1 LHFAAALINTLYCL
15 AGNDISFSGRLVG
28 LLVRDLKK
36 HFTLKNGMSTQ
47 KECTNRPV
55 RWYTHYLSDNMPRES
70 VAGGIAII
78 VDVLRA
84 STTIVTALEEGA
96 AFVRPVAD
104 VDEARRLKHG
114 DFSSCLLG
122 GERGGLQIAGF
133 DLGNSPAEYT
143 HSIVAGRGILM
154 TTTNGTLAIERCEA
168 AREIL
173 VGSFVNRTSVARTAL
188 LLAAKHGIDAIH
200 LVCAG
205 TNGEETDEDILGAG
219 AIVDAGIVAAKGRS
233 LFDPCSQKAS
243 SEFLRVINGSGY
255 SRGQLAARLR
265 QSLGGKNLIR
275 LGMDSDLVLAGSC

>member
-1 LHFAAALINTLYCL
+1 
-15 AGNDISFSGRLVG
+15 
-28 LLVRDLKK
+28 
-36 HFTLKNGMSTQ
+36 MSTQ
-47 KECTNRPV
+47 KKYPDRPV
-55 RWYTHYLSDNMPRES
+55 RWYTHYLSDDMPRES

-96 AFVRPVAD
+96 AFVKPVAEL
-104 VDEARRLKHG
+104 DETRRLKHG
-114 DFSSCLLG
+114 EFSSCLLG
-122 GERGGLQIAGF
+122 GERGGLPIAGF

-143 HSIVAGRGILM
+143 HSVVAGRGILM

-173 VGSFVNRTSVARTAL
+173 VGSFINRTSVARTAL
-188 LLAAKHGIDAIH
+188 LLATKHGIDAIH

-219 AIVDAGIVAAKGRS
+219 AIVDAGVVAANGHS

-243 SEFLRVINGSGY
+243 SEFLRVINESSDSHG
-255 SRGQLAARLR
+255 RLAARLR

-275 LGMDSDLVLAGSC
+275 LGMDSDLVLAAAVDRCRLVPYQCPHTGTLVLFDALKCIDS

>member
-1 LHFAAALINTLYCL
+1 
-15 AGNDISFSGRLVG
+15 
-28 LLVRDLKK
+28 
-36 HFTLKNGMSTQ
+36 
-47 KECTNRPV
+47 
-55 RWYTHYLSDNMPRES
+55 MPRES
-70 VAGGIAII
+70 VAGGIAIV

-96 AFVRPVAD
+96 AFVKPVSG

-122 GERGGLQIAGF
+122 GERGGLRIAGF

-143 HSIVAGRGILM
+143 HSVVAGRGVLM

-173 VGSFVNRTSVARTAL
+173 VGSFVNRTSVARSAF
-188 LLAAKHGIDAIH
+188 LLASKYGIDAIH

-205 TNGEETDEDILGAG
+205 TDGEETDEDILGAG
-219 AIVDAGIVAAKGRS
+219 AIVDAGIVAAKGHS

-243 SEFLRVINGSGY
+243 FEFLRVINGSGD
-255 SRGQLAARLR
+255 SRGRLAARLR

-275 LGMDSDLVLAGSC
+275 LGMDSDLILAAAVDRCRLVPYQCSRTGTLMSFDDLKCIDS